1 MNKTLL
7 SGFIKTEALKAGF
20 ADCGIARAQHL
31 PDEKKRMEEWLS
43 KGLHADMSYLERNK
57 EKRYNPEI
65 LVEGAQSVI
74 SVLYNYFPAKK
85 LSEDDNY
92 KISKYA
98 YGKDYHFI
106 IKQKLAA
113 LLAAIEAK
121 TGRRKARIFV
131 DSAPVLDRAWARQSG
146 LGFIGKN
153 TMLIHKKKGSFHF
166 IGHIIIDLELD
177 YDEAEINNFCGSCTL
192 CIDACPTKALEPFLL
207 DARKCI
213 SYLTIENRREIGS
226 KFKGKMKD
234 WIFGCDICQ
243 DVCPWNRFSTPHN
256 EPFFDPSDEL
266 MHMKKKNWETLDHSR
281 FKTLFKNSAVE
292 RTGFKGLKRNID
304 FVAESTNFNALI

>member
-7 SGFIKTEALKAGF
+7 SGFIKTEALKTGF
-20 ADCGIARAQHL
+20 TDCGIARVQHL
-31 PDEKKRMEEWLS
+31 SGEEERVEDWLNR
-43 KGLHADMSYLERNK
+43 GMHADMSYLERNK
-57 EKRYNPEI
+57 EKRYNPEK
-65 LVEGAQSVI
+65 LVEGAKSVI
-74 SVLYNYFPAKK
+74 TVLYNYYPAKK
-85 LSEDDNY
+85 LPEDDNY

-98 YGKDYHFI
+98 YGKDYHYI
-106 IKQKLAA
+106 MKRKLAS

-121 TGRRKARIFV
+121 TGQRKARIFV

-166 IGHIIIDLELD
+166 IGHIILDLELAC
-177 YDEAEINNFCGSCTL
+177 DEAEINNYCGNCTL
-192 CIDACPTKALEPFLL
+192 CIDACPTKALEPFRL

-213 SYLTIENRREIGS
+213 SYLTIENRGEIN
-226 KFKGKMKD
+226 KAFKGKMKN

-256 EPFFDPSDEL
+256 EPSFDLTEEL
-266 MHMKKKNWETLDHSR
+266 IHMNKKDW
-281 FKTLFKNSAVE
+281 KTLNKSFFKSLFKSSAVE

-304 FVAESTNFNALI
+304 FVAESTNFRH